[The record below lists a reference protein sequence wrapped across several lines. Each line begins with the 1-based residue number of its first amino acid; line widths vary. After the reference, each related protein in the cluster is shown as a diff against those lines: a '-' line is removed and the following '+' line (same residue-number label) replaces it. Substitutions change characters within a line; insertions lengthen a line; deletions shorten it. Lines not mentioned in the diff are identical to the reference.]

1 MPHHLAR
8 QAAAQALK
16 SDSKTFFTIFVVG
29 FAVFLSIALVSQ
41 VLTWQWR
48 TWLPGAEGEKSLL
61 GGVKAAVYTFMSHLT

>member
-8 QAAAQALK
+8 EAAAQALK